1 MRMIKSVSRTRLVA
15 AVVAVASAIG
25 AEGQTPAPAAAPAP
39 KDTTSAVITPAPN
52 LHADGM
58 PALPASI
65 TDAVGRYT
73 EFRTASFAG
82 WHPTRREAL
91 ILTRFADTN
100 QVHEVR
106 LPGGMRRQLTFFK
119 DRVAGASW
127 PRHAGDYY
135 VFARDT
141 GGDEFRQIYRTDVAT
156 GETTLVSDGG
166 RSQNDL
172 GPWSHDGDRMAYG
185 STRRNGADRDI
196 YIVNPKDPAT
206 DRRLLTLNGGGWSV
220 ADWSPD
226 DAKLAVREYVSIN
239 ETYLWVADVA
249 TGEKTRV
256 TPKVEGELVS
266 YRGAQWSADGKG
278 LWVTTDR
285 ESEFQRLAYLDL
297 ASGKHRYYTTD
308 IRWDVALFDVSPDGR
323 TIAVVTNEDGIGR
336 LRFVDAASG
345 EARLVTALPVGVI
358 GSLDW
363 HENGKEVGLSLSS
376 ARSPSDMYS
385 VNAATGQVERW
396 TESETGG
403 LNAAN
408 FIEPELVR
416 WQSFD
421 RRTISGFLYKPA
433 ARFTGRR
440 PVMINIHG
448 GPESQFQPGFLGRS
462 NFYLD
467 ELGVAILFPNV
478 RGSSG
483 YGKSYLLLDNARK
496 REDSVKDIGALID
509 WIATRPELDASRIMV
524 TGGSYG
530 GYMTLA
536 SATHF
541 DDKLRASLAV
551 VGISSFV
558 TFLENTEDYRR
569 DLRRAEYGDERDPAM
584 REFLLSISPLTNAS
598 KITKP
603 LFVVQGKNDP
613 RVPYTESEQM
623 VATIRKNQGPVW
635 YLLADDEGHG
645 FAKKSNQDFQFYATV
660 EFIRRYLLAPGD
672 GQPAG

>member
-1 MRMIKSVSRTRLVA
+1 MMIHSRLRLA
-15 AVVAVASAIG
+15 PLIALSIATAVRA
-25 AEGQTPAPAAAPAP
+25 QPAAPSPEAKPAAP
-39 KDTTSAVITPAPN
+39 AVITPTPN

-58 PALPASI
+58 PELPASI
-65 TDAVGRYT
+65 ADAVGRYT
-73 EFRTASFAG
+73 EFRTATFSG
-82 WHPTRREAL
+82 WHPTRRQAL
-91 ILTRFADTN
+91 VLTRFANTN

-106 LPGGMRRQLTFFK
+106 FPGGDRRQLTFFPE
-119 DRVAGASW
+119 RITAASW
-127 PRHAGDYY
+127 PRHSGEY
-135 VFARDT
+135 FLFTRDR
-141 GGDEFRQIYRTDVAT
+141 GGDEFRQIFRTDVAT
-156 GETTLVSDGG
+156 GVTTMVSDGG

-172 GPWSHDGDRMAYG
+172 GPWSHSGDRMAYD

-196 YIVNPKDPAT
+196 YIVDPKDPAT
-206 DRRLLTLNGGGWSV
+206 DRRLLTLEGGGWG
-220 ADWSPD
+220 ALDWSPD
-226 DAKLAVREYVSIN
+226 DTKLAVLEYVSIN
-239 ETYLWVADVA
+239 ESYLWVADVA

-256 TPKVEGELVS
+256 TPKVKGELVS
-266 YRGAQWSADGKG
+266 YGGAQWSADGKG

-285 ESEFQRLAYLDL
+285 DSEFQRLAYLDL
-297 ASGKHRYYTTD
+297 ASGKHRYYTTE
-308 IRWDVALFDVSPDGR
+308 IRWDVDLFDLSPDGR

-336 LRFVDAASG
+336 LRLIDAESG

-358 GSLDW
+358 GSLEW
-363 HENGKEVGLSLSS
+363 HENGKDLGLSLSS

-385 VNAATGQVERW
+385 VDAATGKVERW

-408 FIEPELVR
+408 FVEPELVR
-416 WQSFD
+416 WKSFD
-421 RRTISGFLYKPA
+421 GRTISGFLYKPA
-433 ARFTGRR
+433 AKFAGRR
-440 PVMINIHG
+440 PVVINIHG
-448 GPESQFQPGFLGRS
+448 GPESQSQPAFLGR
-462 NFYLD
+462 NNYYLD

-483 YGKSYLLLDNARK
+483 YGKSYLRLDNGRL
-496 REDSVKDIGALID
+496 REDSVKDIGTLID
-509 WIATRPELDASRIMV
+509 WIGTRPDLDASRIMV

-541 DDKLRASLAV
+541 DAKLRASLAV
-551 VGISSFV
+551 VGISNFV

-584 REFLLSISPLTNAS
+584 REFLLSISPLNNAS

-660 EFIRRYLLAPGD
+660 EFIRRYLLESGD
-672 GQPAG
+672 GSPAR

>member
-1 MRMIKSVSRTRLVA
+1 MTIHWKPLALLIALCVA
-15 AVVAVASAIG
+15 TATG
-25 AEGQTPAPAAAPAP
+25 AQTPTPSPEATPEKPG
-39 KDTTSAVITPAPN
+39 VITPAPN
-52 LHADGM
+52 LHTDGM
-58 PALPASI
+58 PELPASI
-65 TDAVGRYT
+65 ADAVGRYT
-73 EFRTASFAG
+73 EFRTATFAG
-82 WHPTRREAL
+82 WHPVRREAL
-91 ILTRFADTN
+91 ILTRFANTN

-106 LPGGMRRQLTFFK
+106 FPGGDRRQLTFFA
-119 DRVAGASW
+119 DRITDASW
-127 PRHAGDYY
+127 PRQSGEYF
-135 VFARDT
+135 VFTRDR
-141 GGDEFRQIYRTDVAT
+141 GGDEFRQIFRTDVAT
-156 GETTLVSDGG
+156 GVTSLVSDGG

-172 GPWSHDGDRMAYG
+172 GPWSRSGDRMAYA

-196 YIVNPKDPAT
+196 YVVDPKDPAS
-206 DRRLLTLNGGGWSV
+206 DRRVLTLEGGGWDV
-220 ADWSPD
+220 VDWSPD
-226 DAKLAVREYVSIN
+226 DTKLAVLEYISIN
-239 ETYLWVADVA
+239 ESYLWVADVA
-249 TGEKTRV
+249 TGEKKRI
-256 TPKVEGELVS
+256 TPKVKGELLS
-266 YRGAQWSADGKG
+266 YGGAQWSADGKG

-285 ESEFQRLAYLDL
+285 ESEFLRLAYLDL
-297 ASGKHRYYTTD
+297 ANGKHRYNTTEV
-308 IRWDVALFDVSPDGR
+308 RWDVDLFDVSPDGG

-336 LRFVDAASG
+336 LRLIDAASG
-345 EARLVTALPVGVI
+345 EARLITALPVGVI
-358 GSLDW
+358 GSLAW
-363 HENGKEVGLSLSS
+363 HQNGKEIGLSLSS
-376 ARSPSDMYS
+376 ARSPSDVYS
-385 VNAATGQVERW
+385 VDAATGRVERW

-408 FIEPELVR
+408 FVEPELVR
-416 WQSFD
+416 WPTFD
-421 RRTISGFLYKPA
+421 GKTISGFLYKPGTK
-433 ARFTGRR
+433 FTGKR
-440 PVMINIHG
+440 PVVINIHG
-448 GPESQFQPGFLGRS
+448 GPESQFQPGFLGRN

-483 YGKSYLLLDNARK
+483 YGKSYLRLDNGRL

-509 WIATRPELDASRIMV
+509 WIATRPDLGASRIMI

-541 DDKLRASLAV
+541 DAKLRASLAV

-569 DLRRAEYGDERDPAM
+569 DLRRAEYGDERDPEM
-584 REFLLSISPLTNAS
+584 RKFLLSISPLNNAS

-660 EFIRRYLLAPGD
+660 EFIRRYLLESAD
-672 GQPAG
+672 GSPAR

>member
-1 MRMIKSVSRTRLVA
+1 MTIHSKPLLALLALSLALTVHA
-15 AVVAVASAIG
+15 
-25 AEGQTPAPAAAPAP
+25 QTAAPSPEAKP
-39 KDTTSAVITPAPN
+39 ETSGVITPAPN
-52 LHADGM
+52 LHTDGM
-58 PALPASI
+58 PELPASI
-65 TDAVGRYT
+65 AASVGRYT
-73 EFRTASFAG
+73 EFRTATFVG
-82 WHPTRREAL
+82 WHPTKRAAL
-91 ILTRFADTN
+91 IITRFANTN

-106 LPGGMRRQLTFFK
+106 FPGGDRRQLTFFPE
-119 DRVAGASW
+119 RVTGASW
-127 PRHAGDYY
+127 PRHSGEYY
-135 VFARDT
+135 VFTRDR
-141 GGDEFRQIYRTDVAT
+141 GGDEFTQIFRTDVAT
-156 GETTLVSDGG
+156 GVTTMVSDGG

-172 GPWSHDGDRMAYG
+172 GPWSHSGDRMAYD
-185 STRRNGADRDI
+185 STRRNGAARDI
-196 YIVNPKDPAT
+196 YIADPKDPAT
-206 DRRLLTLNGGGWSV
+206 DRRLLTLEGGGWGLLN
-220 ADWSPD
+220 WSPD
-226 DAKLAVREYVSIN
+226 ETKLAVLEYVSIN
-239 ETYLWVADVA
+239 ESYLWIADVA

-256 TPKVEGELVS
+256 TPKVKGELVS
-266 YRGAQWSADGKG
+266 YGGAEWSSDGKG

-285 ESEFQRLAYLDL
+285 DSEFQRLAYLDL
-297 ASGKHRYYTTD
+297 ASGKHRYYTTE
-308 IRWDVALFDVSPDGR
+308 IRWDVDLFDLSPDGR
-323 TIAVVTNEDGIGR
+323 TIAVVTNEDGIGQLR
-336 LRFVDAASG
+336 LIDAESG
-345 EARLVTALPVGVI
+345 DARLVTALPVGVI

-363 HENGKEVGLSLSS
+363 HENGKDLGLSLSS

-385 VNAATGQVERW
+385 IDAATGKVERW

-408 FIEPELVR
+408 FVEPELVR
-416 WQSFD
+416 WKSFD
-421 RRTISGFLYKPA
+421 GRTISGFLYKPA
-433 ARFTGRR
+433 AKFAGRR
-440 PVMINIHG
+440 PVVINIHG
-448 GPESQFQPGFLGRS
+448 GPESQSQPAFLGR
-462 NFYLD
+462 NNYYLD

-483 YGKSYLLLDNARK
+483 YGKSYLRLDNGRL
-496 REDSVKDIGALID
+496 REDSVKDIGTLID
-509 WIATRPELDASRIMV
+509 WIGTRPDLDASRIMV

-541 DDKLRASLAV
+541 DAKLRASLAV

-584 REFLLSISPLTNAS
+584 REFLLSISPLNNAS

-623 VATIRKNQGPVW
+623 VAIIRKNQGPVW

-660 EFIRRYLLAPGD
+660 EFIRRYLLGSGD
-672 GQPAG
+672 GSPAR

>member
-1 MRMIKSVSRTRLVA
+1 
-15 AVVAVASAIG
+15 
-25 AEGQTPAPAAAPAP
+25 
-39 KDTTSAVITPAPN
+39 VITPAPN

>member
-1 MRMIKSVSRTRLVA
+1 MTLHSKSLLAPLLALSLISTVHA
-15 AVVAVASAIG
+15 
-25 AEGQTPAPAAAPAP
+25 QTAAPSPEAKP
-39 KDTTSAVITPAPN
+39 ETSGVITPAPN

-58 PALPASI
+58 PELPGSI
-65 TDAVGRYT
+65 VDAVGRYT
-73 EFRTASFAG
+73 EFRTATFSG
-82 WHPTRREAL
+82 WHPTRRQAL
-91 ILTRFADTN
+91 VLTRFANTN

-106 LPGGMRRQLTFFK
+106 FPGGDRRQLTFFPE
-119 DRVAGASW
+119 RITAASW
-127 PRHAGDYY
+127 PRRSGEY
-135 VFARDT
+135 FLFTRDR
-141 GGDEFRQIYRTDVAT
+141 GGDEFRQIFRTDVAT
-156 GETTLVSDGG
+156 GVTTMVSDGG

-172 GPWSHDGDRMAYG
+172 GPWSHTGDRMAYD

-196 YIVNPKDPAT
+196 YIADPKDPAT
-206 DRRLLTLNGGGWSV
+206 DRRLLTLEGGGWGPL
-220 ADWSPD
+220 DWSPD
-226 DAKLAVREYVSIN
+226 DTKLAVLEYVSIN
-239 ETYLWVADVA
+239 ESYLWVAEVA

-256 TPKVEGELVS
+256 TPQVKGELVS
-266 YRGAQWSADGKG
+266 YGGAQWSADGKG

-285 ESEFQRLAYLDL
+285 DSEFQRLAYLDL
-297 ASGKHRYYTTD
+297 ASGKHRYYTTE
-308 IRWDVALFDVSPDGR
+308 IPWDVDLFDVSPDGR
-323 TIAVVTNEDGIGR
+323 KIAVVTNEDGIGR
-336 LRFVDAASG
+336 LRLIDAASG
-345 EARLVTALPVGVI
+345 QGRVITALPVGVI

-376 ARSPSDMYS
+376 ARSPSDIYS
-385 VNAATGQVERW
+385 VDAATGKVERW

-403 LNAAN
+403 LNSAN

-416 WQSFD
+416 WKSFD
-421 RRTISGFLYKPA
+421 GRTISGFLYKPA
-433 ARFTGRR
+433 AKFAGRR
-440 PVMINIHG
+440 PVVINIHG
-448 GPESQFQPGFLGRS
+448 GPESQSQPAFLGR
-462 NFYLD
+462 NNYYLD

-483 YGKSYLLLDNARK
+483 YGKSYLRLDNGRL
-496 REDSVKDIGALID
+496 REDSVKDIGTLID
-509 WIATRPELDASRIMV
+509 WIGTRPDLDASRIMV

-541 DDKLRASLAV
+541 DAKLRASLAV
-551 VGISSFV
+551 VGISNFV

-584 REFLLSISPLTNAS
+584 REFLLSISPLNNAS

-660 EFIRRYLLAPGD
+660 EFIRRYLLESAD
-672 GQPAG
+672 GSPAR

>member
-1 MRMIKSVSRTRLVA
+1 MTIRWKSLALLIA
-15 AVVAVASAIG
+15 AGLATAAD
-25 AEGQTPAPAAAPAP
+25 AQTAAPPPEAKP
-39 KDTTSAVITPAPN
+39 GTSGVITPAPN
-52 LHADGM
+52 LHTDGM
-58 PALPASI
+58 PELPASI
-65 TDAVGRYT
+65 ADAVGRYT
-73 EFRTASFAG
+73 EFRTTTFAG
-82 WHPTRREAL
+82 WHPVRREAL
-91 ILTRFADTN
+91 VLTRFANTN

-106 LPGGMRRQLTFFK
+106 FPGGARRQLTFFPERIT
-119 DRVAGASW
+119 DASW
-127 PRHAGDYY
+127 PRHSGDYF
-135 VFARDT
+135 VFTRDR

-156 GETTLVSDGG
+156 GVTTLVSDGG

-172 GPWSHDGDRMAYG
+172 GPWSRSGDRMAYD

-196 YIVNPKDPAT
+196 HVVDPKDPAS
-206 DRRLLTLNGGGWSV
+206 DRRALTLEGGGWGV
-220 ADWSPD
+220 EDWSPD
-226 DAKLAVREYVSIN
+226 DTKLAVLEYISIN
-239 ETYLWVADVA
+239 ESYLWVADVA
-249 TGEKTRV
+249 SGEKIRV
-256 TPKVEGELVS
+256 TPKVKGELVS
-266 YRGAQWSADGKG
+266 YGGAQWSGDGKG

-285 ESEFQRLAYLDL
+285 ESEFQRLAYLDV
-297 ASGKHRYYTTD
+297 ANGKHRYYATEVP
-308 IRWDVALFDVSPDGR
+308 WDVDLFDVSPDGR

-336 LRFVDAASG
+336 LRLIDVASG
-345 EARLVTALPVGVI
+345 EARLITALPVGVI
-358 GSLDW
+358 GSIAW
-363 HENGKEVGLSLSS
+363 HRDGKEIGLSLSS
-376 ARSPSDMYS
+376 ARSPSDVYS
-385 VNAATGQVERW
+385 VDATTGKVERW

-408 FIEPELVR
+408 FVEPELVR
-416 WQSFD
+416 WPTFD
-421 RRTISGFLYKPA
+421 GRTISGFLYKPGTK
-433 ARFTGRR
+433 FTGRR
-440 PVMINIHG
+440 PVVINIHG
-448 GPESQFQPGFLGRS
+448 GPESQFQPGFLGRN

-467 ELGVAILFPNV
+467 ELGVAVLFPNV

-483 YGKSYLLLDNARK
+483 YGKSYLRLDNGRL

-509 WIATRPELDASRIMV
+509 WIATRPDLDASRIMV

-541 DDKLRASLAV
+541 DAKLRASLAV

-569 DLRRAEYGDERDPAM
+569 DLRRAEYGDERDPEM
-584 REFLLSISPLTNAS
+584 RKFLLSISPLNNAS

-603 LFVVQGKNDP
+603 LFVVQGRNDP

-660 EFIRRYLLAPGD
+660 EFIRRYLLESGD
-672 GQPAG
+672 GSPAR

>member
-1 MRMIKSVSRTRLVA
+1 MTMYSKPLALATLVA
-15 AVVAVASAIG
+15 FSLATDAAAQ
-25 AEGQTPAPAAAPAP
+25 ATAPAETKPAAPAI
-39 KDTTSAVITPAPN
+39 ITPAAN

-58 PALPASI
+58 PELPATIATS
-65 TDAVGRYT
+65 VGRYT

-91 ILTRFADTN
+91 VLTRFADTN

-106 LPGGMRRQLTFFK
+106 FPGGARRQLTFFPE
-119 DRVAGASW
+119 RITGASW
-127 PRHAGDYY
+127 PRRSGEYF
-135 VFARDT
+135 VFTRDR
-141 GGDEFRQIYRTDVAT
+141 GGDEFRQIFRTDVAS
-156 GETTLVSDGG
+156 GVTTIVSDGG

-172 GPWSHDGDRMAYG
+172 GPWSHAGDRMAYG

-196 YIVNPKDPAT
+196 YVVDPRSPST
-206 DRRLLTLNGGGWSV
+206 DRRVLTLEGGGWS
-220 ADWSPD
+220 AEDWSPD
-226 DAKLAVREYVSIN
+226 DSRLAVLEYISIN
-239 ETYLWVADVA
+239 ESYLWIADVA
-249 TGEKTRV
+249 TGTKTLL
-256 TPKVEGELVS
+256 TPKSDGEKVS
-266 YRGAQWSADGKG
+266 YGGAEWSADGKG

-285 ESEFQRLAYLDL
+285 GSEFQRLAYLDV
-297 ASGKHRYYTTD
+297 ATGEHRYFAAD
-308 IRWDVALFDVSPDGR
+308 VPWDVDLYDVSPDGR
-323 TIAVVTNEDGIGR
+323 TIAIVTNEDGISR
-336 LRFVDAASG
+336 LRLVDAASG
-345 EARLVTALPVGVI
+345 TARVVSGVPVGVI
-358 GSLDW
+358 GTLEW
-363 HENGKEVGLSLSS
+363 HQNGREIGLSLSS
-376 ARSPSDMYS
+376 ARAPSDMFS
-385 VNAATGQVERW
+385 VDVTSGKVERW

-403 LNAAN
+403 LNAAT
-408 FIEPELVR
+408 FAEPELVR
-416 WQSFD
+416 WKSFD
-421 RRTISGFLYKPA
+421 DRAISGFLYMPP

-440 PVMINIHG
+440 PVVINIHG
-448 GPESQFQPGFLGRS
+448 GPESQATPGFLGRS
-462 NFYLD
+462 NFLLD
-467 ELGVAILFPNV
+467 ELGVAILYPNV

-483 YGKSYLLLDNARK
+483 YGKSFLKLDNGRL

-509 WIATRPELDASRIMV
+509 WIASRPDLDASRIMV

-541 DDKLRASLAV
+541 DARIRASLAV

-584 REFLLSISPLTNAS
+584 REFLLSIAPLNNAS

-645 FAKKSNQDFQFYATV
+645 FAKKANQDFQFYATV
-660 EFIRRYLLAPGD
+660 EFIRRYLLAPD
-672 GQPAG
+672 AGSAAR

>member
-1 MRMIKSVSRTRLVA
+1 MTIHSKSLLAPLLALSLVSTVHAQTA
-15 AVVAVASAIG
+15 APSQG
-25 AEGQTPAPAAAPAP
+25 AEPEA
-39 KDTTSAVITPAPN
+39 SAVITPAPN
-52 LHADGM
+52 LHTDGM
-58 PALPASI
+58 PELPASI
-65 TDAVGRYT
+65 AAAVGRYT
-73 EFRTASFAG
+73 EFRTATFVG

-91 ILTRFADTN
+91 VITRFANTN

-106 LPGGMRRQLTFFK
+106 FPGGDRRQLTFYPE
-119 DRVAGASW
+119 RITAASW
-127 PRHAGDYY
+127 PRQSGEYF
-135 VFARDT
+135 VFTRDR
-141 GGDEFRQIYRTDVAT
+141 GGDEFSQIFRTDIAT
-156 GETTLVSDGG
+156 GVTTMVSDGG

-172 GPWSHDGDRMAYG
+172 GPWSHSGDRMAYD

-196 YIVNPKDPAT
+196 YIADPKDPAT
-206 DRRLLTLNGGGWSV
+206 DRRLLTLEGGGWG
-220 ADWSPD
+220 ALDWSPD
-226 DAKLAVREYVSIN
+226 DTKLAVLEYVSIN
-239 ETYLWVADVA
+239 ESYLWVADVA

-256 TPKVEGELVS
+256 TPKVKGELVS
-266 YRGAQWSADGKG
+266 YGGAQWSADGKG

-285 ESEFQRLAYLDL
+285 DSEFQRLAHLDL
-297 ASGKHRYYTTD
+297 ASGKHRYYTTE
-308 IRWDVALFDVSPDGR
+308 IGWDVDLFDLSPDGR
-323 TIAVVTNEDGIGR
+323 TIAVVTNEDGVGR
-336 LRFVDAASG
+336 LRLIDAASG
-345 EARLVTALPVGVI
+345 EARLITALPVGVI
-358 GSLDW
+358 GSLEW
-363 HENGKEVGLSLSS
+363 HENGKDLGLSLSS

-385 VNAATGQVERW
+385 IDAATGKIERW

-408 FIEPELVR
+408 FVEPELVR
-416 WQSFD
+416 WKSFD
-421 RRTISGFLYKPA
+421 GRTISGFLYKPA
-433 ARFTGRR
+433 AKFAGRR
-440 PVMINIHG
+440 PVVINIHG
-448 GPESQFQPGFLGRS
+448 GPESQFQPAFLGRS
-462 NFYLD
+462 NYYLD
-467 ELGVAILFPNV
+467 ELGVAVLFPNV

-483 YGKSYLLLDNARK
+483 YGKSYLRLDNGRL
-496 REDSVKDIGALID
+496 REDSVKDIGTLID
-509 WIATRPELDASRIMV
+509 WIGTRPDLDASRIMV

-541 DDKLRASLAV
+541 DSKLRASLAV

-584 REFLLSISPLTNAS
+584 REFLLSISPLNNAS

-660 EFIRRYLLAPGD
+660 EFIRRYVLESSD
-672 GQPAG
+672 GSPAR

>member
-1 MRMIKSVSRTRLVA
+1 MRTRSRVLLLA
-15 AVVAVASAIG
+15 PLIALGVAVSIG
-25 AEGQTPAPAAAPAP
+25 AQTAAEAPAAEGP
-39 KDTTSAVITPAPN
+39 AVITPTPN
-52 LHADGM
+52 LHTDGM
-58 PALPASI
+58 TELPASI
-65 TDAVGRYT
+65 ATAVGQYT

-91 ILTRFADTN
+91 ILTRFANTN

-106 LPGGMRRQLTFFK
+106 FPGGDRRQLTFFPE
-119 DRVAGASW
+119 RVTEANW
-127 PRHAGDYY
+127 PRHSGEY
-135 VFARDT
+135 FLFTRDR
-141 GGDEFRQIYRTDVAT
+141 GGDEFRQIFRTDIASGV
-156 GETTLVSDGG
+156 TTLVSDGG

-172 GPWSHDGDRMAYG
+172 GPWSHKGDRMAYR

-196 YIVNPKDPAT
+196 YVVDPKDPST
-206 DRRLLTLNGGGWSV
+206 DRRVLTLEGGGWEPV
-220 ADWSPD
+220 DWSPD
-226 DAKLAVREYVSIN
+226 DSKLAVLEFISIN
-239 ETYLWVADVA
+239 ESYLWVADVA
-249 TGEKTRV
+249 TGEKTRI
-256 TPKVEGELVS
+256 TPKTKGELVS
-266 YRGAQWSADGKG
+266 YASAEWSADGKG

-285 ESEFQRLAYLDL
+285 DSEFLRLAHVDV

-308 IRWDVALFDVSPDGR
+308 IRWDVGLLDVSPDGG

-336 LRFVDAASG
+336 LRLIDAASG
-345 EARLVTALPVGVI
+345 EARLMTALPVGVI

-376 ARSPSDMYS
+376 ARSPSDVYS

-408 FIEPELVR
+408 FVEPELVR
-416 WQSFD
+416 WESFD
-421 RRTISGFLYKPA
+421 GRTISGFLYKPVA
-433 ARFTGRR
+433 AKFAGRR
-440 PVMINIHG
+440 PVVINVHG
-448 GPESQFQPGFLGRS
+448 GPESQYQPGFLGRN

-483 YGKSYLLLDNARK
+483 YGKSYLRLDNGRL

-509 WIATRPELDASRIMV
+509 WIGTRPDLDASRIMV

-541 DDKLRASLAV
+541 DAKLRASLAV

-569 DLRRAEYGDERDPAM
+569 DLRRAEYGDERDPKM
-584 REFLLSISPLTNAS
+584 REFLLSISPLNNAS
-598 KITKP
+598 RITKP

-613 RVPYTESEQM
+613 RVPYTEAEQM

-660 EFIRRYLLAPGD
+660 EFIRRYVLAPGD
-672 GQPAG
+672 GTPAG

>member
-1 MRMIKSVSRTRLVA
+1 MIDHSRLRLAPLIALCIAA
-15 AVVAVASAIG
+15 AVG
-25 AEGQTPAPAAAPAP
+25 AQPAAPSPEAKPAAP
-39 KDTTSAVITPAPN
+39 AVITPTPN

-58 PALPASI
+58 PELPASI
-65 TDAVGRYT
+65 ADAVGRYT
-73 EFRTASFAG
+73 EFRTATFSG
-82 WHPTRREAL
+82 WHPTRRQAL
-91 ILTRFADTN
+91 VLTRFANTN

-106 LPGGMRRQLTFFK
+106 FPGGDRRQLTFFPE
-119 DRVAGASW
+119 RITAASW
-127 PRHAGDYY
+127 PRHSGEY
-135 VFARDT
+135 FLFTRDR
-141 GGDEFRQIYRTDVAT
+141 GGDEFRQIFRTDVST
-156 GETTLVSDGG
+156 GVTTIVSDGG

-172 GPWSHDGDRMAYG
+172 GPWSHTGDRMAYD

-196 YIVNPKDPAT
+196 YIVDPKNPAT
-206 DRRLLTLNGGGWSV
+206 DRRLLTLEGGGWG
-220 ADWSPD
+220 ALDWSPD
-226 DAKLAVREYVSIN
+226 DTRLAVQEFVSIN
-239 ETYLWVADVA
+239 ESYLWVADVA

-256 TPKVEGELVS
+256 TPKVKGELVS
-266 YRGAQWSADGKG
+266 YGGAEWSADGKG

-285 ESEFQRLAYLDL
+285 DSEFQRLAYLDL
-297 ASGKHRYYTTD
+297 ASGEHRYYTTE
-308 IRWDVALFDVSPDGR
+308 IPWDVDLFDVSPDGR

-336 LRFVDAASG
+336 LRLIDAASG
-345 EARLVTALPVGVI
+345 QGRVITALPVGVI

-385 VNAATGQVERW
+385 VDAATGRVERW

-403 LNAAN
+403 LNAAT
-408 FIEPELVR
+408 FSEPELVR
-416 WQSFD
+416 WKSFD
-421 RRTISGFLYKPA
+421 DRTISGFLYKPA
-433 ARFTGRR
+433 AKFAGRR
-440 PVMINIHG
+440 PVVINIHG
-448 GPESQFQPGFLGRS
+448 GPESQFQPGFLGRN

-467 ELGVAILFPNV
+467 ELGVAMLFPNV

-483 YGKSYLLLDNARK
+483 YGKSYLRLDNGRL
-496 REDSVKDIGALID
+496 REDSVKDIGSLID
-509 WIATRPELDASRIMV
+509 WIATRPDLDASRIMV

-541 DDKLRASLAV
+541 DAKLRASLAV

-569 DLRRAEYGDERDPAM
+569 DLRRAEYGDERDPEM
-584 REFLLSISPLTNAS
+584 RKFLLSISPLENAS

-645 FAKKSNQDFQFYATV
+645 FARKSNQDFQFYATV
-660 EFIRRYLLAPGD
+660 EFIRRYLLEAGD
-672 GQPAG
+672 GSPAR